1 MGRYLIMLNTYQ
13 NNSLRKKIQKALTAL
28 AAGLFLLSILF
39 TEPFAAP
46 ARASFFGF
54 GIKDEVELGR
64 QFDILVRSQLP
75 LVDDPEVTSYVEE
88 MLQRLLR
95 QAPPQPFDFKVAV
108 LRHNAVNAFAAP
120 GGYLFI
126 HTGLIMNMDS
136 ESEVAAVLAHEVAH
150 ATQRHVASRIEK
162 MKKISIASLAVGLAG
177 AVLGSGDGKGAI
189 VAGAMAAGQS
199 AMLSYSRGD
208 EEEADQI
215 GIKYL
220 TQAGYSP
227 RGMIGAFNKLRRKQ
241 WFTGID
247 IPTYLSTHPALTDRI
262 TELEAR
268 IANLPPAVRD
278 RKDKDSRFLR
288 IQALIISRY
297 ADSEIALARF
307 DNVLT
312 SPHPKEQVCLAAM
325 GKAIVFSRQNKVT
338 EALGYFDK
346 ALACAP
352 DDELIIREAGR
363 FHYFK
368 GDSDKA
374 EAYLKK
380 AVQMNPKDIMAA
392 FFYARLQA
400 DLGNYKES
408 EQLFREVLRYLPQDS
423 DVHEAYARV
432 LGGSGQMF
440 KAYLHLAYA
449 YLYVNDIKKCR
460 LQLNQVKNLAKT
472 QEEKD
477 QVERL
482 EESMKARAK
491 FL

>member
-1 MGRYLIMLNTYQ
+1 MIMHYPHQDTLW
-13 NNSLRKKIQKALTAL
+13 KKLQKALAAL
-28 AAGLFLLSILF
+28 TVGLFLISTLL
-39 TEPFAAP
+39 TGPFIEP

-54 GIKDEVELGR
+54 DISDEVELGK

-75 LVDDPEVTSYVEE
+75 LVDDPEITSYVEE
-88 MLQRLLR
+88 MLERLLK

-126 HTGLIMNMDS
+126 HTGLIMNMDT

-150 ATQRHVASRIEK
+150 ATQRHVAARIEK
-162 MKKISIASLAVGLAG
+162 MKKISIASMAVALAG
-177 AVLGSGDGKGAI
+177 AVLGSGSGKGAV

-199 AMLSYSRGD
+199 AMLNYSRAD
-208 EEEADQI
+208 EEDADQI
-215 GIKYL
+215 GLKYL
-220 TQAGYSP
+220 VQAGYSP

-247 IPTYLSTHPALTDRI
+247 IPTYLSTHPAITERI

-268 IANLPPAVRD
+268 IANLPPAIRD

-288 IQALIISRY
+288 IQSLIIARY
-297 ADSEIALARF
+297 ADPEIAMARF
-307 DNVLT
+307 DKILT
-312 SPHPKEQVCLAAM
+312 SPSPKEQVCLAAM
-325 GKAIVFSRQNKVT
+325 GKGIVLSRQNNVN
-338 EALGYFDK
+338 EALGYFNK

-352 DDELIIREAGR
+352 NDELIIREAGR
-363 FHYFK
+363 FHYYK

-380 AVQMNPKDIMAA
+380 AVQMNPRDIMAA

-400 DLGNYKES
+400 DLGNYRES
-408 EQLFREVLRYLPQDS
+408 EQLFKEVLRYLPQDA

-432 LGGSGQMF
+432 LGSSGQMF
-440 KAYLHLAYA
+440 KAYLHLAYS
-449 YLYVNDIKKCR
+449 YLYMNDIKRCK

-477 QVERL
+477 LVDRL
-482 EESMKARAK
+482 EENMKERAK